1 MSPKIGM
8 EPIRRKQIIKAAKQ
22 CIVTKG
28 LAHFSIKDIAKEAE
42 LSTGVIYHYFKNK
55 DDLLVDVLKV
65 SFLETELLVQKN
77 VDLATNYQDKI
88 NAYLKTVAEVP
99 DKNPDFYIILLNY
112 LAQAP
117 YHNEL
122 KRIIN
127 RFFENLGDFIESILE
142 IGYQEGVIKKKQ
154 KGTVANLIL
163 SQAMGVAF
171 FYLVTDD
178 KKLAKIKINQE
189 FIEIF
194 KKYLE

>member
-22 CIVTKG
+22 LIVMKG
-28 LAHFSIKDIAKEAE
+28 LAHFSIKDIAKEAK
-42 LSTGVIYHYFKNK
+42 LSTGVIYHYFENK
-55 DDLLVDVLKV
+55 DDLLVDVLKD

-77 VDLATNYQDKI
+77 VELATSYQEKI

-99 DKNPDFYIILLNY
+99 DENPDFYIILLNY

-127 RFFENLGDFIESILE
+127 RFFESLGTFIEGILE
-142 IGYQEGVIKKKQ
+142 IGYQEGVIKKNQ

-171 FYLVTDD
+171 LYLVTDD
-178 KKLAKIKINQE
+178 KKLAKKKINQE
-189 FIEIF
+189 FTEIF

>member
-22 CIVTKG
+22 LIVTKG
-28 LAHFSIKDIAKEAE
+28 LAHFSIKDIAKEAQ
-42 LSTGVIYHYFKNK
+42 LSTGVLYHYFENK
-55 DDLLVDVLKV
+55 DDLLVDVLKD
-65 SFLETELLVQKN
+65 SFIETELLVQEN
-77 VDLATNYQDKI
+77 VDLATSYQEKI
-88 NAYLKTVAEVP
+88 SAYLTTVAEVP

-117 YHNEL
+117 YHSEL

-142 IGYQEGVIKKKQ
+142 IGYQEGVIKKYQ

-171 FYLVTDD
+171 FYLVTND
-178 KKLAKIKINQE
+178 KKVAKMKINQE

>member
-8 EPIRRKQIIKAAKQ
+8 EPIRRKQIIKAAKH

-28 LAHFSIKDIAKEAE
+28 LAHFSIKDIAKEAQ
-42 LSTGVIYHYFKNK
+42 LSTGVIYHYFENK
-55 DDLLVDVLKV
+55 DDLLVDVLKD
-65 SFLETELLVQKN
+65 SFSDTELLVQKN
-77 VDLATNYQDKI
+77 VELATSYQEKI
-88 NAYLKTVAEVP
+88 DAYLKTVAEVP

-122 KRIIN
+122 KRIIK
-127 RFFENLGDFIESILE
+127 RFFENLGDFIEGILE
-142 IGYQEGVIKKKQ
+142 IGCQEGVIKKIQ

-171 FYLVTDD
+171 FYLVNDD
-178 KKLAKIKINQE
+178 KKIAKKRINQE